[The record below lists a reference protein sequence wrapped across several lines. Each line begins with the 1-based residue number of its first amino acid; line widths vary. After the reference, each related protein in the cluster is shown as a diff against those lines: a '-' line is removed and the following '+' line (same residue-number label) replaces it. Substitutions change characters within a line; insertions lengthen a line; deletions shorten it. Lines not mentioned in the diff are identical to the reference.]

1 MTLPHNDINPT
12 GCLCGDCIAARL
24 RERIPRHSI
33 MLTDLDYD
41 FTYSARRMIRARRTE
56 LRGSTITFPRH
67 EDHDDAGYADA
78 CEIND

>member
-1 MTLPHNDINPT
+1 
-12 GCLCGDCIAARL
+12 
-24 RERIPRHSI
+24 

-56 LRGSTITFPRH
+56 LRGSMITFPRH